1 MKKRVIQ
8 LFITL
13 LTLTMIFSCF
23 TACGN
28 VPVESLA
35 LSNTELTINVGN
47 ASSVSCTV
55 LPEKATDK
63 TVNWSSSNNAVAT
76 VNNVGVITAVGAG
89 TCTITATSGDVSA
102 TINVT
107 VKKPVEQVVLNKSDV
122 TIKVEE
128 TFTFTCTIV
137 PNDAS
142 AKNVTWTSS
151 DSSVATVNA
160 NGTITGVKAGTCII
174 TASADGKNAI
184 ANITVKEKGP
194 DLKAIYDEF
203 CESTWA
209 DLGSDNSYL
218 SLDTNP
224 YDKDNGDYKYIFT
237 VNEAIEKIN
246 KKMGLPDSLYNDM
259 NQTSWSMGKQKE
271 VFENV
276 GIEVTWTYHPDKGL
290 EVTYKLL
297 NN

>member
-1 MKKRVIQ
+1 MKKTTIKLFAVI
-8 LFITL
+8 F
-13 LTLTMIFSCF
+13 TLTMILGCF
-23 TACGN
+23 TACGD
-28 VPVESLA
+28 VPVESLV
-35 LSNTELTINVGN
+35 LSNTELTVNVGN
-47 ASSVSCTV
+47 ASAVSCTV
-55 LPEKATDK
+55 LPEDATDK

-76 VNNVGVITAVGAG
+76 VNNVGVITAVSAG
-89 TCTITATSGDVSA
+89 TCTITATSGDVTA
-102 TINVT
+102 TVTIT

-122 TIKVEE
+122 TIKEEE
-128 TFTFTCTIV
+128 TFTFTCTVV

-142 AKNVTWTSS
+142 EKNVTWTSS
-151 DSSVATVNA
+151 DSSIATVDA
-160 NGTITGVKAGTCII
+160 NGTITGVKAGTCTI

-194 DLKAIYDEF
+194 NLKAIYDEF
-203 CESTWA
+203 CQSTWA
-209 DLGSDNSYL
+209 DLGSDYSYL

-224 YDKDNGDYKYIFT
+224 YDKDDGDYRYIFT
-237 VNEAIEKIN
+237 VNDAIEKIN

-290 EVTYKLL
+290 EVTYKLI